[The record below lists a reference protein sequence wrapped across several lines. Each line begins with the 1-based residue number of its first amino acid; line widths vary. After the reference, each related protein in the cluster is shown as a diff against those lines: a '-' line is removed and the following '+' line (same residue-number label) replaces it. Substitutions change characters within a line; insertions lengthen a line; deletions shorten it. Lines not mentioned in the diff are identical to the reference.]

1 MLPQLYSRA
10 NYLHRFYNREC
21 QACGP
26 GFLSV
31 EECMASQH
39 IIGNAQRLRFW
50 TNVSI
55 GNSIAI
61 GFLVILAHGGVRTA
75 AIAAYGAAIGLG
87 GILGFLFGVPG
98 TARSTSID
106 HVENLAVG
114 GQNAKVIAGGNA
126 TPQAASPNP
135 KPEANPAVVAVLVA
149 GQPAAPAVADLKAGA
164 NPTPVGATEIQE
176 PETAHHSTPGPSA
189 ASNLEQVADW
199 VTKLL
204 LGGGLTQMQRIPPK
218 IWQWARAV
226 AIGIE
231 GVDPKATPLAAEQSL
246 QAQQAFAAGLLT
258 YGFVLG
264 FFAGF
269 LITRLQFGRTVA
281 R

>member
-1 MLPQLYSRA
+1 
-10 NYLHRFYNREC
+10 
-21 QACGP
+21 
-26 GFLSV
+26 
-31 EECMASQH
+31 MASQH
-39 IIGNAQRLRFW
+39 AIGSAQRLRFW

-135 KPEANPAVVAVLVA
+135 KPEANPAVAAVLVA
-149 GQPAAPAVADLKAGA
+149 GQPAAPAVADLMAGG

-176 PETAHHSTPGPSA
+176 PETLHRPTPVASA

-231 GVDPKATPLAAEQSL
+231 GGDPKATPMAAEQSL

>member
-1 MLPQLYSRA
+1 
-10 NYLHRFYNREC
+10 
-21 QACGP
+21 
-26 GFLSV
+26 
-31 EECMASQH
+31 MASQH
-39 IIGNAQRLRFW
+39 AIGSAQRLRFW
-50 TNVSI
+50 TNLSI

-87 GILGFLFGVPG
+87 GVLGFLFGVPG

-114 GQNAKVIAGGNA
+114 GQNSKVIAGGNA
-126 TPQAASPNP
+126 TPQAANP
-135 KPEANPAVVAVLVA
+135 SANPAAVPVLVA
-149 GQPAAPAVADLKAGA
+149 GQPAVPAATDLKAGP
-164 NPTPVGATEIQE
+164 NTTPVGASEIQE
-176 PETAHHSTPGPSA
+176 SETAHRSA
-189 ASNLEQVADW
+189 PVPLAPSNLEQVADW

-231 GVDPKATPLAAEQSL
+231 GVDRKATPLVAEQSL

-269 LITRLQFGRTVA
+269 LITRLQFGRTVT

>member
-1 MLPQLYSRA
+1 
-10 NYLHRFYNREC
+10 
-21 QACGP
+21 
-26 GFLSV
+26 
-31 EECMASQH
+31 MASQH
-39 IIGNAQRLRFW
+39 VIGSAQRLRFW
-50 TNVSI
+50 TNLSI

-87 GILGFLFGVPG
+87 GVLGFLFGVPG

-114 GQNAKVIAGGNA
+114 GQNSKVIAGGNA
-126 TPQAASPNP
+126 TPQAANPN
-135 KPEANPAVVAVLVA
+135 ANPAAVPALVA
-149 GQPAAPAVADLKAGA
+149 GQPAVPAAADLKAGP
-164 NPTPVGATEIQE
+164 NTTPVGAREIQE
-176 PETAHHSTPGPSA
+176 PEAAHRSAPVPSA

-231 GVDPKATPLAAEQSL
+231 GVDPKATPLVAEQSL

>member
-1 MLPQLYSRA
+1 
-10 NYLHRFYNREC
+10 
-21 QACGP
+21 
-26 GFLSV
+26 
-31 EECMASQH
+31 MASQH
-39 IIGNAQRLRFW
+39 VIGSAQRLRFW
-50 TNVSI
+50 TNLSI

-87 GILGFLFGVPG
+87 GVLGFLFGVPG
-98 TARSTSID
+98 TARSASND
-106 HVENLAVG
+106 HVENIAIG
-114 GQNAKVIAGGNA
+114 GQNSKVMAGGNA
-126 TPQAASPNP
+126 APQAASPNP
-135 KPEANPAVVAVLVA
+135 KSEANPAVLPVLVA
-149 GQPAAPAVADLKAGA
+149 GQPAAHAVVDLQTGADG
-164 NPTPVGATEIQE
+164 PSVGASGMQE
-176 PETAHHSTPGPSA
+176 PETAHRSAPVSA
-189 ASNLEQVADW
+189 APSNLEQVADW

-231 GVDPKATPLAAEQSL
+231 GGDPKSTPLVAEQSL